1 METTW
6 YRNASLADRLRNGT
20 RDTRPPGGLIN
31 MKDRYRK
38 AGGTVPLVVAS
49 TIVST
54 DNMLSIVCCSPWG
67 IPGPKTI
74 GPAQQ
79 VKSLYLHEVITQKCL
94 ST

>member
-54 DNMLSIVCCSPWG
+54 TCSPYAVP
-67 IPGPKTI
+67 PG
-74 GPAQQ
+74 GYQ
-79 VKSLYLHEVITQKCL
+79 VHQII
-94 ST
+94 